1 MAYQMFSDSFCA
13 ILKRWRSPTR
23 RTERCLAPIMRAR
36 STSRFRVAAA
46 TGRKRARD
54 GNERYHEGT
63 GSKDNTSLMDQY
75 CTENVGED
83 EEEVK
88 GYWDPE
94 IILAYAKEHLDEDQM
109 RTLANFLKNA
119 KKPDGQRGNDE
130 PEPFAGQ
137 PRPGGEMRGNDKR
150 KAMDSLAYDRR
161 TGTTFDER
169 HAEGRADQG
178 PGLRPRGSQSIDG
191 GRT

>member
-1 MAYQMFSDSFCA
+1 MAYKMFSDSFLRDFKKMA
-13 ILKRWRSPTR
+13 LPHTANRTAFSADNSGAFDIALPR
-23 RTERCLAPIMRAR
+23 RG
-36 STSRFRVAAA
+36 SD
-46 TGRKRARD
+46 GRKRARD

-83 EEEVK
+83 EDEVK

-169 HAEGRADQG
+169 HAEVARIKVLG
-178 PGLRPRGSQSIDG
+178 
-191 GRT
+191 